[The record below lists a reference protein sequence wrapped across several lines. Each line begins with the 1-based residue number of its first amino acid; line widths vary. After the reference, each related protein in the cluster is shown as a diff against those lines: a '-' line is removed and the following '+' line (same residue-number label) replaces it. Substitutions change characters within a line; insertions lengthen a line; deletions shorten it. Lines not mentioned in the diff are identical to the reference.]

1 MRPNPR
7 PQEIYRHFKGNIY
20 QIITLARHSESG
32 VKMVVY
38 QQLYAPFEVY
48 VRPLEMFMSKIDARK
63 YPNEKQVYR
72 FERLDIRG
80 EEAAAPLKETS
91 VQTLNRILSRGKKE
105 QEPVSEPAPAA
116 GTQAHETGDSD
127 ALDEG
132 VLEFLDADSYEK
144 KLQILSMLH
153 PRITDAMIDTM
164 AVSLDTEVKEGD
176 IETRYNEIRN
186 CLLTMERFECN
197 RLRP

>member
-20 QIITLARHSESG
+20 QIVTLARHSEDG
-32 VKMVVY
+32 VMMVVY

-48 VRPLEMFMSKIDARK
+48 VRPLEMFMSRIDTRK
-63 YPNEKQVYR
+63 YPNERQVYR
-72 FERLDIRG
+72 FEKVDPAG
-80 EEAAAPLKETS
+80 ENT
-91 VQTLNRILSRGKKE
+91 
-105 QEPVSEPAPAA
+105 A
-116 GTQAHETGDSD
+116 GTRGAADDRSLNERQRESAPSGSTGTETQRGGGGGFELD
-127 ALDEG
+127 AGL
-132 VLEFLDADSYEK
+132 VEFLDADSYEK
-144 KLQILSMLH
+144 KLQILSALH

-176 IETRYNEIRN
+176 IENRYNEIKN

-197 RLRP
+197 RLRS